1 MEGDPMSKQE
11 NEFIC
16 PSCGEIN
23 DGDLDFCEFCG
34 EDLRP
39 EELKKKEPEKAGGGR
54 SVIGWIVIA
63 ICILIYLIAKK

>member
-1 MEGDPMSKQE
+1 MSKRE

-39 EELKKKEPEKAGGGR
+39 EKLQKKEPAKSGGCLSG
-54 SVIGWIVIA
+54 IGWIVIG
-63 ICILIYLIAKK
+63 ICVLIYLIAKK